1 MKSPVRFARV
11 LLQHYNSGF
20 YDFNSIVTS
29 IINSSIASSTI
40 PSSRT
45 IAGFFALWSFQALVD
60 LASLKTGARLEDF
73 NLVFLQCQNKLLV
86 NDCCI
91 KRCFKK
97 RRETHGQAEG
107 QWGQSEI
114 AFQLIEFNDSLSAS
128 PVVVLPGLSYLIF
141 VEQSVLFCSSSSPF
155 SSLPLSSWNFL
166 VSIHHPKSYLEIV
179 FKITGSILLV

>member
-20 YDFNSIVTS
+20 YDFNSTVTS

-73 NLVFLQCQNKLLV
+73 NLVFYNVRTSCWSMIVALIITFLK
-86 NDCCI
+86 I
-91 KRCFKK
+91 KKKK
-97 RRETHGQAEG
+97 RNSRAGWGPVGSIWNCVPIDRIQWFIISLTGSCTPGTILFNFCWAEC
-107 QWGQSEI
+107 
-114 AFQLIEFNDSLSAS
+114 ALLT
-128 PVVVLPGLSYLIF
+128 
-141 VEQSVLFCSSSSPF
+141 LFFLFFTTFFLDFFGINSSS
-155 SSLPLSSWNFL
+155 
-166 VSIHHPKSYLEIV
+166 
-179 FKITGSILLV
+179 

>member
-29 IINSSIASSTI
+29 MINSSIASSTI

-60 LASLKTGARLEDF
+60 LASLKTGARLEGF
-73 NLVFLQCQNKLLV
+73 NLVFYNVRTSCWSMIVALNVVL
-86 NDCCI
+86 
-91 KRCFKK
+91 KK

-107 QWGQSEI
+107 RWGQSEI

-128 PVVVLPGLSYLIF
+128 PVVVLPGLSYSIF
-141 VEQSVLFCSSSSPF
+141 VEQSVLFCSSSSTF
-155 SSLPLSSWNFL
+155 SSLPFSSWTFL
-166 VSIHHPKSYLEIV
+166 ESIHHPKSYLEIV